1 MIKHS
6 QYFTTEIYSSALVS
20 TIDISNIASIIDLG
34 IGDGALSYASLQR
47 WPNANIT
54 AFDIDDN
61 ICTKYTKEPQIEAIQ
76 GDVLSEKFD
85 GYNQEGKYDLAICNP
100 PFIHVRKEK
109 RFDSIFEK
117 ANLTECQQ
125 LKQLSAD
132 LLFLTLNLIL
142 LKDGGCCAII
152 LPDGPLTRVDYK
164 PFRKALLTNYKV
176 TKIVELPEK
185 SFQKT
190 EARTHILIIHKQ
202 KSIENNA
209 ELSLMDSTGKIVDSI
224 ICRQDELID
233 RLDYSYNKWRLDIIN
248 KVHQNSKISLFIKR
262 GSFTYKDL
270 RKLDC
275 QYIHS
280 NSYSNGEILAFDS
293 LIDSQYSNKVIGVA
307 GDIIM
312 CRVGKRCVGKIAYI
326 ERGEVVLSDCLYKI
340 TVPKEKSKQVFNVL
354 NGIKCKEWIK
364 VASHGVC
371 SKVISKADMLEYIQ
385 MHILTELS

>member
-20 TIDISNIASIIDLG
+20 TIDLSNVTSVIDLG

-47 WPNANIT
+47 WPDAKIT

-76 GDVLSEKFD
+76 EDVLSENFD
-85 GYNQEGKYDLAICNP
+85 GYNQEGTYDLAICNP
-100 PFIHVRKEK
+100 PFINVKKEK
-109 RFDSIFEK
+109 RFESIFEK
-117 ANLTECQQ
+117 ANLADCQQ

-132 LLFLTLNLIL
+132 LLFLTQNLIL

-176 TKIVELPEK
+176 TRIVELPEK

-202 KSIENNA
+202 KPVESTT
-209 ELSLMDSTGKIVDSI
+209 ELSLMDDTGKIVDSI
-224 ICRQDELID
+224 ICRQDELIN
-233 RLDYSYNKWRLDIIN
+233 RLDYSYNKWKLNITNEI
-248 KVHQNSKISLFIKR
+248 HQNNKMSLFIKR

-280 NSYSNGEILAFDS
+280 NSYYDGEILAFDS
-293 LIDSQYSNKVIGVA
+293 LIGSHYNNKVIGVA

-326 ERGEVVLSDCLYKI
+326 DRGEVVLSDCLYKI
-340 TVPKEKSKQVFNVL
+340 TVPKEKSKQVFKVL
-354 NGIKCKEWIK
+354 NGIKCKEWIRI
-364 VASHGVC
+364 ASHGVC
-371 SKVISKADMLEYIQ
+371 SKVISKAELIEYIQ
-385 MHILTELS
+385 THISTDI